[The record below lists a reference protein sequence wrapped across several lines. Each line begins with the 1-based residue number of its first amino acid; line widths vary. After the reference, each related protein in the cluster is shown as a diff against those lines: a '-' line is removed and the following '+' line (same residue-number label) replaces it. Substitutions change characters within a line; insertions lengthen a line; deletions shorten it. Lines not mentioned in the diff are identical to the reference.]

1 MAIERVTR
9 VQEQKTQSLT
19 LENRES
25 LSISGVNDVLN
36 FSDTSVELDT
46 SLGILK
52 VSGENL
58 KIISVSTEGKT
69 AELIGKVNSIEYKK
83 QHEKKSLWQSV
94 FK

>member
-9 VQEQKTQSLT
+9 VQEPKTQSLT

-69 AELIGKVNSIEYKK
+69 AELIGKVNSLEYKK

>member
-9 VQEQKTQSLT
+9 VQEPKTQSLT

-58 KIISVSTEGKT
+58 KILSVSTEGKT
-69 AELIGKVNSIEYKK
+69 ADLIGKVNSLEYKK